1 MNIKLDIREKGLINE
16 IKNSEKYNISIEQLP
31 LGDIIIEKNNEE
43 IIIIER
49 KTLND
54 LVSSIK
60 DGRYKEQSLRLSNT
74 DIPNH
79 NIIYLIEG
87 NLTSFKPSKN
97 MSIETIYSSFV
108 SLMYFKGFSVFRT
121 FNIKESAAYIVN
133 LTNKINKEN
142 KIPYYQN
149 NNDTNNNT
157 NNIPY
162 TNVIK
167 KVKKDNITPENIDI
181 IMLSQIPDVSV
192 NIATNIL
199 NKYKSLSNLIK
210 CLEENNNCLHNF
222 EINIDNDKKRKISK
236 KSIQNICSYL
246 IKKDLLI
253 NMELENTENIDKP
266 YIELEMEPEIE
277 MSIEHTEV

>member
-60 DGRYKEQSLRLSNT
+60 DGRYKEQSLRLANT

-87 NLTSFKPSKN
+87 NLNCFKPTKN

-142 KIPYYQN
+142 KTPYYQINNDN
-149 NNDTNNNT
+149 NNNIN

-167 KVKKDNITPENIDI
+167 KVKKDNITVENIDI
-181 IMLSQIPDVSV
+181 IMLSQIPDVSI

-199 NKYKSLSNLIK
+199 NKYKSLTNLIK
-210 CLEENNNCLHNF
+210 CLQENDNCLHNF
-222 EINIDNDKKRKISK
+222 EINIDNNKKRKISK
-236 KSIQNICSYL
+236 KSIQNICTYL
-246 IKKDLLI
+246 MKKDLLI
-253 NMELENTENIDKP
+253 NMELEMESEMD
-266 YIELEMEPEIE
+266 IETTPM
-277 MSIEHTEV
+277 

>member
-210 CLEENNNCLHNF
+210 CLEENDNCLHNF